1 MEMELEN
8 NINLQTNSNELV
20 TEEKQNSFLES
31 TIGKIVNSALD
42 VGLRMLLPD
51 FVEEGVI
58 EIKDALFEGGLKEG
72 VQTAVDSA
80 INLGKSVLGI
90 FTGKFDDISQA
101 RDAIKTGGVIDGIS
115 GVLDNVIDK
124 TESTGLINSSVA
136 NIISNGKDA
145 ILNSVSTNIE
155 NEFMQQI
162 DGAEKLAKY
171 EDNWKEYFENNDF
184 EGMEREYQKIKEKIN
199 ELLPIENT
207 LKEARAIENLHNLIK
222 NNGQDF
228 NLTDEQ
234 KKLANMLV

>member
-1 MEMELEN
+1 MEIEN
-8 NINLQTNSNELV
+8 NIAIQKNNNELAI
-20 TEEKQNSFLES
+20 EEKQNSFLES

-80 INLGKSVLGI
+80 INLGKSILGI

-124 TESTGLINSSVA
+124 TESTGLINSSIA

-155 NEFMQQI
+155 SKFMEQI

-171 EDNWKEYFENNDF
+171 ESNWKEYFKNKDF
-184 EGMEREYQKIKEKIN
+184 EGMQREYDKIQEKLK
-199 ELLPIENT
+199 ELLPLENT
-207 LKEARAIENLHNLIK
+207 LKEARTIENLHNLIK
-222 NNGQDF
+222 NNGKDF

-234 KKLANMLV
+234 MELANMLA

>member
-1 MEMELEN
+1 MELEN

-171 EDNWKEYFENNDF
+171 EDNWKEYFENKDF
-184 EGMEREYQKIKEKIN
+184 EGMEKEYVKIEKQLENIAPIEKTIN
-199 ELLPIENT
+199 EARTIEV
-207 LKEARAIENLHNLIK
+207 LHNLIK
-222 NNGQDF
+222 NNGQNF
-228 NLTDEQ
+228 NLSKEQ
-234 KKLANMLV
+234 MELVDKLK